1 MPFYGYGERNG
12 RKRKNCVCFRVSD
25 EEFEW
30 LDELI
35 SLTEMNKQEYFIS
48 KLLDK
53 SIIVY
58 GNPKTYKNLKKLINK
73 YCDTLNQYI
82 ECGIKM
88 DWYQTTMLLHIAEIL
103 KGLSEDTD
111 VKSEVTE

>member
-12 RKRKNCVCFRVSD
+12 RIRKNSICFRVSD
-25 EEFEW
+25 EEHKW

-35 SLTEMNKQEYFIS
+35 SLSEMKKQDYYIS

-58 GNPKTYKNLKKLINK
+58 GNPKTYKNLKKLIIK

-82 ECGIKM
+82 ESGIKL

-103 KGLSEDTD
+103 NGLSKDKD
-111 VKSEVTE
+111 VKSEVME